1 MTTRTAYG
9 VPASGQ
15 GYLRASTVDRERA
28 IDVIK
33 AGYAEGRLS
42 MPEYEA
48 RASQALAA
56 RTVADLAMVTADLP
70 GGHVVTPA
78 WPPARNRVNSL
89 AVAALACG
97 VGQLFFGPLPTVPA
111 IVLGHL
117 ARREIRRTG
126 EDGNGLATFGL
137 VLGWAGAGLILLA
150 ALIVVL
156 VIAAIR

>member
-56 RTVADLAMVTADLP
+56 RTVADLMGAEQVGEEHVCDALTLRTARS
-70 GGHVVTPA
+70 T
-78 WPPARNRVNSL
+78 
-89 AVAALACG
+89 VA
-97 VGQLFFGPLPTVPA
+97 P
-111 IVLGHL
+111 
-117 ARREIRRTG
+117 
-126 EDGNGLATFGL
+126 
-137 VLGWAGAGLILLA
+137 
-150 ALIVVL
+150 
-156 VIAAIR
+156 